1 MNEQNEL
8 VVVDGNKIELTINSK
23 VYPEEIIDKAVEN
36 YSDVCEIE
44 DRKNE
49 QIHKIILKPKQLFDS
64 KEDLE
69 TIGYEFMNYLL
80 YLIKNKVL

>member
-1 MNEQNEL
+1 MNDD
-8 VVVDGNKIELTINSK
+8 VVVNENKVELTINSDL
-23 VYPEEIIDKAVEN
+23 YPEEVINKAIEE
-36 YSDVCEIE
+36 YSEVCEVE

-49 QIHKIILKPKQLFDS
+49 QIHKVILKPKQVVDS

-69 TIGYEFMNYLL
+69 IIGYEFMNYLL

>member
-1 MNEQNEL
+1 MNDD
-8 VVVDGNKIELTINSK
+8 VVVNENRVELAINSDL
-23 VYPEEIIDKAVEN
+23 YPEEVIDKAIEE
-36 YSDVCEIE
+36 YSEVCEVE

-49 QIHKIILKPKQLFDS
+49 QIHKVILKPKQVVDS

-69 TIGYEFMNYLL
+69 IIGYEFMNYLL

>member
-1 MNEQNEL
+1 MNDD
-8 VVVDGNKIELTINSK
+8 VVVNENRVELTINSDL
-23 VYPEEIIDKAVEN
+23 YPEEVIDKAIEE
-36 YSDVCEIE
+36 YSEVCEVE

-49 QIHKIILKPKQLFDS
+49 QIHKVILKPKQVVDS

-69 TIGYEFMNYLL
+69 IIGYEFMNYLL